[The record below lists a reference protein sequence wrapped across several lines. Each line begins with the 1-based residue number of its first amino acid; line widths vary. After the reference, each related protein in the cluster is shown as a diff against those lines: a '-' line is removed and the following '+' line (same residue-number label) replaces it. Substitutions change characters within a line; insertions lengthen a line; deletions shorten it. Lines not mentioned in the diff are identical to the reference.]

1 MSGNAGVPMHQ
12 LPPARLVR
20 TSHTEDGKSIISSDS
35 DMPSFSPFGPQG
47 SSFAVFD
54 VRNSIPVTNTD
65 PISSFSNTLPRCPPG
80 GSVFCITDIKPG
92 GRAPMH
98 RTQSIDYC
106 IVLSGEIVIRL
117 DGGEQRTVRSG
128 EFIVQ
133 QGVNHQWINEAQE
146 TCRIA
151 FVMLGA
157 QEIVLSD
164 GLALEEAVF
173 QGQK

>member
-1 MSGNAGVPMHQ
+1 MHQ

-54 VRNSIPVTNTD
+54 QHA
-65 PISSFSNTLPRCPPG
+65 PRCPPG